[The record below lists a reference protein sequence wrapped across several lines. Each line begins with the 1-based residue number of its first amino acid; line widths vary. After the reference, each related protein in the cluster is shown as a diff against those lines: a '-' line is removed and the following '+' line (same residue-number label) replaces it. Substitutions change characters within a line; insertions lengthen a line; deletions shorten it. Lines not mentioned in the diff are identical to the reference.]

1 MTKPAQTWPN
11 HLNLYWIMSILNKSH
26 QSRSNLSPNQIVSI
40 STESSNLGQNHNNL
54 EQIISILTKW
64 SQPRPN
70 QVHLDRIISTIESS
84 HIMTKSIILYILI
97 KRYQFRVDR
106 IILMQFI
113 SISTETNFSIDHP
126 RPNRLNICQRIP
138 VWAISTKSSQIRLN
152 TFSIEWIIS
161 MPTESFR
168 CPQNHLNVDRIIYIS
183 TKSSESRQ
191 KTHKS
196 FPTN

>member
-1 MTKPAQTWPN
+1 MTKPVQTWPN

-84 HIMTKSIILYILI
+84 HIMTKSIFLSILI
-97 KRYQFRVDR
+97 ERYQFRVDP
-106 IILMQFI
+106 IILMQII
-113 SISTETNFSIDHP
+113 SISTETHFSIEHP

-138 VWAISTKSSQIRLN
+138 VWAISTNSSQTRLN
-152 TFSIEWIIS
+152 IF
-161 MPTESFR
+161 
-168 CPQNHLNVDRIIYIS
+168 NV
-183 TKSSESRQ
+183 
-191 KTHKS
+191 
-196 FPTN
+196 